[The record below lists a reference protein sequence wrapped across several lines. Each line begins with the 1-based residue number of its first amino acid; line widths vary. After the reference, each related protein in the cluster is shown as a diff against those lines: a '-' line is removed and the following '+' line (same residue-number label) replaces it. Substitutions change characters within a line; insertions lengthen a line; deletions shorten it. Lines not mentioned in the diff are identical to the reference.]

1 MMNTREFLATVLGDN
16 GYYCAFGLKPK
27 EKQNVT
33 RFYTS
38 IDELADSSLDLDAK
52 GFDSYF
58 ALGAFAGTEKG
69 RTAENVAVVK
79 SFFLDIDCGAGKPYA
94 NQTEAIVALR
104 SFCSAT
110 GIPNPTLTV
119 NSGRGLHVYWV
130 LDKGYP
136 REEWQPVASKLKQVC
151 LERDLA
157 IDPVVTADSARILR
171 VLNTHNY
178 KGTPPLSVELIGD
191 VGAFCTLESFAGS
204 LPDTNMIPVPAQK
217 AFTPQDIE
225 NTKNLLG
232 SQYRKSF
239 FKILTRSALGSG
251 CKQISRAVEQPNDL
265 SYGEWLSVLSIAKY
279 CEEPD
284 AIHTIS
290 EGYEGYS
297 YEETEKIAASIRT
310 PHLCS
315 TFEQNYPAACE
326 GCPHKKNIKTPISL
340 GMELREASEE
350 ERAPQIAEPVAE
362 IEVED
367 ESGGVLIPKAVSL
380 FSAPSDGDDGGEDDG
395 PKISTV
401 HTARL
406 PYDLP
411 ELPKGYKYM
420 AGGGIFEEE
429 ITKSGD
435 IKQNIVYER
444 NLFPIKRIKDPV
456 EGHSFEFL
464 HHTVRE
470 GVQKFVIGAAKL
482 TSKEE
487 FRKAMSM
494 NDIHLLYPDA
504 LMRYVLAWIK
514 KLQIDVD
521 HVTANTQFG
530 WTEGK
535 KSFVAGKQVIFADR
549 IEENPP
555 SVKTGMHFPAFG
567 KKGTLEGWKDM
578 ASFYTKPGNEQH
590 QFMMAVGFGAPLMAF
605 VPNVAGLI
613 VHLFHSDS
621 GIGKTTGMKGG
632 ASIWGDPERFIL
644 PGNSTANGIW
654 NRAEVWKNLPL
665 YIDEV
670 TNLQPKEVSD
680 VAYSVSAG
688 QQKVRMTSSGQNEE
702 RWRGDPWKFLIGT
715 TGNVGL
721 IERIY
726 EYKKAPKGEYQRI
739 LETRA
744 QQVFFKT
751 EDTKITDEF
760 NKKLDANFGH
770 AGEVYIQHLL
780 NNMDRIEP
788 LVAEWRTKII
798 GLARLTDQNRIWS
811 AGTAAAIVGTIF
823 AKEAGL
829 IDTWEVDSL
838 VKWVVKRLK
847 TLKVTEQELNL
858 DVDQIVNDYYAHY
871 QGAIMRIKSTADS
884 RVKDG
889 SGLDE
894 VHVLPEKSPHYSV
907 VGRYETDVN
916 RLYLLIR
923 PFKEWCGKQQ
933 FDYQEVYETMQ
944 KVFGATKEKIRFGKG
959 TSMKGLPNGWTI
971 CIPFNPPEERETE
984 INEAL
989 FDNDEASSN

>member
-1 MMNTREFLATVLGDN
+1 MHTKEFLATVLGDN

-27 EKQNVT
+27 EKENVT

-38 IDELADSSLDLDAK
+38 IDELADSSLDLDAR

-58 ALGAFAGTEKG
+58 ALGVFAGPEKG

-79 SFFLDIDCGAGKPYA
+79 SFFLDIDCGEGKPYKD
-94 NQTEAIVALR
+94 QTAAIVALR
-104 SFCSAT
+104 SFCTST
-110 GIPNPTLTV
+110 GVPNPTLMV

-136 REEWQPVASKLKQVC
+136 RDEWQPVASKLKQVC
-151 LERDLA
+151 LERKLE

-178 KGTPPLSVELIGD
+178 KGTPPISVELIGD
-191 VGAFCTLESFAGS
+191 VGATCTLETFAAS
-204 LPDTNMIPVPAQK
+204 LPDTNSIPVSSTK
-217 AFTPQDIE
+217 AFTPQDAQT
-225 NTKNLLG
+225 TKNLLG
-232 SQYRKSF
+232 AQYQKSF
-239 FKILTRSALGSG
+239 TKIVLKSATGTG
-251 CKQISRAVEQPNDL
+251 CKQIARAVEDPNNL
-265 SYGEWLSVLSIAKY
+265 TYGDWLSVLSIAKH
-279 CEEPD
+279 CEEED
-284 AIHTIS
+284 AVHTIS
-290 EGYEGYS
+290 EGYKDYS
-297 YEETEKIAASIRT
+297 YEETEKVAASIRT

-326 GCPHKKNIKTPISL
+326 GCPHKNKIKTPISL
-340 GMELREASEE
+340 GMEIREASKE
-350 ERAPQIAEPVAE
+350 ERAPQVAEPKVE
-362 IEVED
+362 VEVED
-367 ESGGVLIPKAVSL
+367 ESGGVLIPNNSSL
-380 FSAPSDGDDGGEDDG
+380 FSAPSDGGGGGDDGDEDAE
-395 PKISTV
+395 PIIHNS
-401 HTARL
+401 RL

-429 ITKSGD
+429 VTKSGD

-444 NLFPIKRIKDPV
+444 NLFPIKRIKDPI

-470 GVQKFVIGAAKL
+470 GVQKFVVAAAKL

-487 FRKAMSM
+487 FRKAMSI

-504 LMRYVLAWIK
+504 LMKYVLAWIK
-514 KLQIDVD
+514 KLQVDVD

-530 WTEGK
+530 WTEDM
-535 KSFVAGKQVIFADR
+535 KSFVAGKQVVFADR

-555 SVKTGMHFPAFG
+555 SVKTAQHFSAFG

-578 ASFYTKPGNEQH
+578 VSFYSKPGNEQH

-632 ASIWGDPERFIL
+632 ASIWGNPEIFIL

-670 TNLQPKEVSD
+670 TNLQPREVSD

-744 QQVFFKT
+744 QQVFFTT
-751 EDTKITDEF
+751 EDTKITDAF
-760 NKKLDANFGH
+760 NKKLNSHFGH
-770 AGEVYIQHLL
+770 AGEVFIQHVL
-780 NNMDRIEP
+780 NNTDRIEP
-788 LVAEWRTKII
+788 LIAKWRTKLID
-798 GLARLTDQNRIWS
+798 LARLTDQNRIWS
-811 AGTAAAIVGTIF
+811 AGTAAAIVGTIL

-829 IDTWEVDSL
+829 IDTWEVDNL
-838 VKWVVKRLK
+838 VKWAVGRLRV
-847 TLKVTEQELNL
+847 LKVTEQELNL

-871 QGAIMRIKSTADS
+871 QGAIMRIKSTADA
-884 RVKDG
+884 RLKDG
-889 SGLDE
+889 SGIED
-894 VHVLPEKSPHYSV
+894 VHILPEKNPHYSV
-907 VGRYETDVN
+907 VGRYETDIN
-916 RLYLLIR
+916 RLYLLVS
-923 PFKEWCGKQQ
+923 PFKDWCIKQQ
-933 FDYQEVYETMQ
+933 FDHQEVYETMQ

-959 TSMKGLPNGWTI
+959 TSMKGLPNGWAI
-971 CIPFNPPEERETE
+971 CLPFNPPEEREAE
-984 INEAL
+984 VNKAL
-989 FDNDEASSN
+989 FDDGKASTN

>member
-1 MMNTREFLATVLGDN
+1 MMNTKDFLATVLGEE
-16 GYYCAFGLKPK
+16 GYYCAFGLKSK
-27 EKQNVT
+27 EQKNVT
-33 RFYTS
+33 EFHTS
-38 IDELADSSLDLDAK
+38 IEALADCSLSLDAN

-58 ALGAFAGTEKG
+58 ALGAFITPKNG
-69 RTAENVAVVK
+69 RTAENVGTIK
-79 SFFLDIDCGAGKPYA
+79 SFFIDLDCGANKPYKD
-94 NQTEAIVALR
+94 QSEALIALR
-104 SFCSAT
+104 AFCKAT
-110 GIPNPTLTV
+110 GVPKPTLMV

-130 LDKGYP
+130 LDKGCT
-136 REEWQPVASKLKQVC
+136 RDEWQPVASKLKQVC
-151 LERDLA
+151 LENKLA

-171 VLNTHNY
+171 VVHTHNY
-178 KGTPPLSVELIGD
+178 KGTPPLPVQTIGD
-191 VGAFCTLESFAGS
+191 VGNIYTLESFS
-204 LPDTNMIPVPAQK
+204 ERLPATKMIPVPASSS
-217 AFTPQDIE
+217 FTSQDIE
-225 NTKNLLG
+225 NSKNLLG
-232 SQYRKSF
+232 RQYQKSF
-239 FKILTRSALGSG
+239 FKIMTKSAMGTG
-251 CKQISRAVEQPNDL
+251 CKQLSRAVETPNDL
-265 SYGEWLSVLSIAKY
+265 SYGDWLSVLSIAKF
-279 CEEPD
+279 CEESD

-290 EGYEGYS
+290 SGYDEYS
-297 YEETEKIAASIRT
+297 YDETEKVAASIRT

-326 GCPHKKNIKTPISL
+326 GCPHKNRIKTPISL
-340 GMELREASEE
+340 GMEIREVVPEPAQKEPE
-350 ERAPQIAEPVAE
+350 VPEAAE
-362 IEVED
+362 D
-367 ESGGVLIPKAVSL
+367 DSGGVLIASSSNL
-380 FSAPSDGDDGGEDDG
+380 FSAPSDGDDGDDG
-395 PKISTV
+395 DKAPSLYSPK
-401 HTARL
+401 L

-444 NLFPIKRIKDPV
+444 NLFPIKRIKDPI

-470 GVQKFVIGAAKL
+470 GVQKFVVGATKL

-530 WTEGK
+530 WTEGM
-535 KSFVAGKQVIFADR
+535 KSFVAGKQVIYADR

-555 SVKTGMHFPAFG
+555 SVKTGMHFSAFG

-578 ASFYTKPGNEQH
+578 ASFYANPGNEQH

-632 ASIWGDPERFIL
+632 ASIWGDPDRFIL

-688 QQKVRMTSSGQNEE
+688 QQKVRMSNSGQNEE

-760 NKKLDANFGH
+760 NKKLNANFGH

-780 NNMDRIEP
+780 NNIDRIEP

-798 GLARLTDQNRIWS
+798 ELARLTDQNRIWS

-829 IDTWEVDSL
+829 VDTWEIEKL
-838 VKWVVKRLK
+838 VKWVVGRLK

-907 VGRYETDVN
+907 VGRYETDIN
-916 RLYLLIR
+916 KLYLLVT
-923 PFKEWCGKQQ
+923 PFKEWCGRQQ
-933 FDYQEVYETMQ
+933 YNYQEVYETMQ

-959 TSMKGLPNGWTI
+959 TSMKGLPNGWTV

-984 INEAL
+984 INKAL
-989 FDNDEASSN
+989 FDNDAASSN